1 MKGLILKDFINLRKY
16 VLLMLGAAV
25 IYVVLAFVNEDMS
38 LLATFL
44 VIFSA
49 MLPITSF
56 AYDDM
61 AKWDAYALSAPVS
74 RRDVVLSKYIFS
86 FLCLLAGAVV
96 ALLFVLFTSSLQGIA
111 ADEQWVMV
119 YTIFVLG
126 LAYIAILLPLLFKF
140 GAEKGRYMGIAVLFI
155 PFLIFML
162 LKNAGMRMP
171 SDDEFFV
178 ILSWAPLGAAVLY
191 ILSFFVSKAIYGK
204 KEL

>member
-16 VLLMLGAAV
+16 VLLMLGAAA
-25 IYVVLAFVNEDMS
+25 IYAVLAFVNEDMS
-38 LLATFL
+38 FLTAFL

-74 RRDVVLSKYIFS
+74 RRDVVLSKYIFA
-86 FLCLLAGAVV
+86 FLCLLIGAVV

-111 ADEQWVMV
+111 GDEQWVVV
-119 YTIFVLG
+119 YTTFVLG
-126 LAYIAILLPLLFKF
+126 IAYIAILLPLLFKF
-140 GAEKGRYMGIAVLFI
+140 GAEKGRYMGIAVLFG

-162 LKNAGMRMP
+162 LKNAGMPMP
-171 SDDEFFV
+171 SDKEFFTL
-178 ILSWAPLGAAVLY
+178 LSWAPLAAAALY
-191 ILSFFVSKAIYGK
+191 VLSFFVSKAIYRK
-204 KEL
+204 KEI

>member
-96 ALLFVLFTSSLQGIA
+96 ALLFVLFTSSLQGIET
-111 ADEQWVMV
+111 DERWVVV

-162 LKNAGMRMP
+162 LKNAGMPMP
-171 SDDEFFV
+171 SDDEFFA

-191 ILSFFVSKAIYGK
+191 ILSFFVSKVIYGK